1 MSPDAPLMTTL
12 TAGFWHPAALGR
24 LSKVVE

>member
-12 TAGFWHPAALGR
+12 TTGFWHPAALGR
-24 LSKVVE
+24 LSKVLE